1 MLIVCGVFV
10 ALFPDPAQFSTVCSM
25 KKWERVSSALQ
36 AREHWAGPGNE
47 ARVFLVMSVL
57 PHVRNYP
64 DLPYHLERCIE

>member
-10 ALFPDPAQFSTVCSM
+10 ASFPDPAQFSTVCSM

-47 ARVFLVMSVL
+47 ARVFLVM
-57 PHVRNYP
+57 
-64 DLPYHLERCIE
+64 